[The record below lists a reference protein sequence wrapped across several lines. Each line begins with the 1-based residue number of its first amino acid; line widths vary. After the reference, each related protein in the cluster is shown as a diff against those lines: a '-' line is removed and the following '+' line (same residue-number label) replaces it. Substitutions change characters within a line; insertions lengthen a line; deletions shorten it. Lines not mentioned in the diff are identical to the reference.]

1 MLGEDFGNLE
11 EYNYYDETDSDDSDT
26 EAPYLML
33 VSNRK
38 ISVSLFVDFFKKNES
53 EKNESE
59 KNTDKEIFHQLHF
72 DDYDYSI
79 NFSLAGWHDI
89 KGEWQI
95 FVDSKE
101 CDNIL
106 GCWRIDDDKDN
117 EISGEN
123 GTAPWWHRRSTFN
136 PLGKKVEDGG
146 IAYSYGKIGI
156 SEDLFS
162 KNEFDLLVRSITR
175 AIEGLYTNNLK
186 RLWED
191 MDKKG
196 RIIIEGLVMLTTDED
211 FPYIESVTIGSI

>member
-1 MLGEDFGNLE
+1 MDYIENFDNNSEF
-11 EYNYYDETDSDDSDT
+11 NYYDDTESDDSDT

-33 VSNRK
+33 ISKRK
-38 ISVSLFVDFFKKNES
+38 ISVSLFIDFCEVSKSDKCENNNEHLL
-53 EKNESE
+53 K
-59 KNTDKEIFHQLHF
+59 F
-72 DDYDYSI
+72 DDYDYAI
-79 NFSLAGWHDI
+79 KYSLSGWHDI

-117 EISGEN
+117 EVSGEN

-136 PLGKKVEDGG
+136 PLGKKIDDGC

-156 SEDLFS
+156 SEDMFS
-162 KNEFDLLVRSITR
+162 TNDFDLLVRAITR
-175 AIEGLYTNNLK
+175 SIEGLYTNNLK

-191 MDKKG
+191 MGKKG
-196 RIIIEGLVMLTTDED
+196 RIIVEGLVMLTTDED
-211 FPYIESVTIGSI
+211 FPYIESVTIGSL

>member
-1 MLGEDFGNLE
+1 MIDYFFDEENS
-11 EYNYYDETDSDDSDT
+11 EYNYDESESDDSDT

-38 ISVSLFVDFFKKNES
+38 ISVSLYVDFVDKDDSELKLSDES
-53 EKNESE
+53 KHFL
-59 KNTDKEIFHQLHF
+59 TF
-72 DDYDYSI
+72 DDYDYSLY
-79 NFSLAGWHDI
+79 FSLAGWHDI
-89 KGEWQI
+89 NGEWQI
-95 FVDSKE
+95 FIDSKE

-106 GCWRIDDDKDN
+106 GCWRVDENKDKEDSS
-117 EISGEN
+117 IT

-156 SEDLFS
+156 SEDMFS

-175 AIEGLYTNNLK
+175 SIEGLYTNNLK

-211 FPYIESVTIGSI
+211 FPYIEAVTIGSV

>member
-1 MLGEDFGNLE
+1 MMFDCIEEFDNSDYDYYED
-11 EYNYYDETDSDDSDT
+11 DTDSDDSDT

-33 VSNRK
+33 LSERK
-38 ISVSLFVDFFKKNES
+38 ISVALFVDFYNKSENNTNES
-53 EKNESE
+53 LHK
-59 KNTDKEIFHQLHF
+59 LHF
-72 DDYDYSI
+72 DDYEYSI
-79 NFSLAGWHDI
+79 EFSLAGWHDI

-106 GCWRIDDDKDN
+106 GCWRVDENKDN
-117 EISGEN
+117 EISGN
-123 GTAPWWHRRSTFN
+123 TGTAPWWHRRSTFN

-156 SEDLFS
+156 SEDMFS
-162 KNEFDLLVRSITR
+162 KNEFDLLVRAITR

-196 RIIIEGLVMLTTDED
+196 RIIVEGLVMLTTDED
-211 FPYIESVTIGSI
+211 FPYIEAVTIGSI

>member
-1 MLGEDFGNLE
+1 MFDYIEDFDNSD
-11 EYNYYDETDSDDSDT
+11 YDYFDEDTDSDDSDT

-33 VSNRK
+33 LSNRK
-38 ISVSLFVDFFKKNES
+38 ISVALFVDFYKKVEDDNDETLH
-53 EKNESE
+53 K
-59 KNTDKEIFHQLHF
+59 LHF

-106 GCWRIDDDKDN
+106 GCWRVDENKDN
-117 EISGEN
+117 EISGNN

-156 SEDLFS
+156 SEDMFS
-162 KNEFDLLVRSITR
+162 KNEFDLLVRAITR

-196 RIIIEGLVMLTTDED
+196 RIIVEGLVMLTTDED
-211 FPYIESVTIGSI
+211 FPYIEAVTIGSI